1 MSTTPTP
8 VRREA
13 DELAI
18 TYARVLR
25 GLGLAVPIGS
35 VISFVEAIGLLGVDS
50 RDAVYWAGRST
61 LVHRPEDL
69 GVYDRAFRVFWE
81 QVRPTGD
88 DDEPEEPLKIT
99 IAIDDGDDQDD
110 GGGADAAEPNDEPTL
125 QLRFSATE
133 VLRHK
138 DFSSY
143 SDDELAQAQQL
154 MSHLRLAG
162 PPRGSFR
169 MQRSRRSPVPD
180 LRGTIRA
187 SLRAG
192 GEPIRRKFRE
202 PGERMRRLVLL
213 LDVSGSMEPYARG
226 MLRFVHAAV
235 AGRQR
240 VEAFALGTRL
250 TRVTREL
257 SSRDPDKALQ
267 AAAARVLDWNGGTR
281 LGDCLERFNDEWGVR
296 GMARQSIVVILSD
309 GWDRGDP
316 ALLAEQMQRLH
327 RIAFRTIWVN
337 PLKVTPGYAPLARG
351 MAAALPFVDA
361 FVEGHSVAAM
371 EELAATISAH
381 TLA

>member
-1 MSTTPTP
+1 VSTTPTP

>member
-240 VEAFALGTRL
+240 VEAFARGTRL

-327 RIAFRTIWVN
+327 RVAFRTIWVN